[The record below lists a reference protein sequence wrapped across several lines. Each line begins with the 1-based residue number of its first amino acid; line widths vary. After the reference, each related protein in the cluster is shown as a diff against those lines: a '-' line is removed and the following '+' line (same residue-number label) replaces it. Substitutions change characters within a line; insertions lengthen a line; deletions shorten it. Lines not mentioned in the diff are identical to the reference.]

1 MAKTTF
7 ETKTIVLKQ
16 NIGEI
21 EANKIVEEKKTKV
34 LGSAL
39 KKPKK
44 SEVHTHSLALYYEA
58 ILMVSGKYEANF
70 FRKTNHEISVDHNV
84 TEVVLGDGVFP
95 IRKKSGFAKAL
106 SKKGKNKVDLPLE
119 EHVYIEE
126 EGAIYFD
133 HHGHEIKFPFKIDSK
148 NIENY
153 PNKVLENNE
162 NNVKRPE
169 ITHDSAIEKL
179 STKLEKP
186 IEPDVR
192 DLKDKLTIKE
202 VSEIYV
208 PIYEARLVGPNKK
221 IGILRIDAVRKK
233 VL

>member
-1 MAKTTF
+1 MPKTTF
-7 ETKTIVLKQ
+7 EKKIIVLKK
-16 NIGEI
+16 NIEEI
-21 EANKIVEEKKTKV
+21 EANSIVEEKKTSV

-39 KKPKK
+39 RKPKK
-44 SEVHTHSLALYYEA
+44 DDVHIHSLTLFHEA
-58 ILMVSGKYEANF
+58 ILMVSGKYAANF
-70 FRKTNHEISVDHNV
+70 FRKSNHEISVDHNV
-84 TEVVLGDGVFP
+84 SEVVLGDGVFP

-126 EGAIYFD
+126 EGEIYFD
-133 HHGHEIKFPFKIDSK
+133 HHGQEIRFPFKINSK
-148 NIENY
+148 IVENY

-162 NNVKRPE
+162 KNVKRPE
-169 ITHDSAIEKL
+169 ITYESAIEKL
-179 STKLEKP
+179 STKLQKP
-186 IEPDVR
+186 VEPDVR
-192 DLKDKLTIKE
+192 ALKDELTIKE